1 MVADKI
7 HKHQYIRSLKPLNVG
22 SKSVKMPL
30 KEKNKNEWE
39 NGMDALKKIVRHIR
53 NGREICDREKL
64 RTNV

>member
-1 MVADKI
+1 
-7 HKHQYIRSLKPLNVG
+7 
-22 SKSVKMPL
+22 MPL